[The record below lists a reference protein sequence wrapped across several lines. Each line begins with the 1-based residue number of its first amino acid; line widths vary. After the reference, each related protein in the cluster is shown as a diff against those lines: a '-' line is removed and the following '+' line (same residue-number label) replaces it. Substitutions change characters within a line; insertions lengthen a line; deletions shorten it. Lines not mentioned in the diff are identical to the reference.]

1 MIGCMMQRPCWL
13 RQKDLG
19 FVKSVSRRLNE
30 RGRLSPGRIEAVEL
44 IHERSRE
51 VGERRFVLIGPAGGK
66 RG

>member
-30 RGRLSPGRIEAVEL
+30 RGRLSPGRIEAAQLVY
-44 IHERSRE
+44 ERSLKNQE
-51 VGERRFVLIGPAGGK
+51 PGFEQGGS
-66 RG
+66 